1 MKLADLCKRRVTQ
14 AQKALAE
21 NRVITLPHPSDQLW
35 IVTDASVRQRRIDAT
50 LYITRDDQLRLAGF
64 FSSKLRKHQVT
75 WLPCEVEAL
84 CIVAAVKHFSP
95 FIIQSKVLAC
105 VLTDSKP
112 CVQAIDKLCRG
123 EFPVSPHVTSFLS
136 IVSRCQVNVRL
147 KTLSQLISRIEMRLT
162 VMIPN
167 ARFAL
172 LSSKLETLLLET
184 SRFKMYLVM

>member
-21 NRVITLPHPSDQLW
+21 NRAISLPHPSGHLW
-35 IVTDASVRQRRIDAT
+35 IVTDASDRQHGIDAT
-50 LYITRDDQLRLAGF
+50 LYITRIDQLRLAGF

-84 CIVAAVKHFSP
+84 CIVTAFKHFSP

-112 CVQAIDKLCRG
+112 CMQAIDKICRG
-123 EFPVSPHVTSFLS
+123 EFLASPRVTSFLS
-136 IVSRCQVNVRL
+136 IVSRCQVNVRHL
-147 KTLSQLISRIEMRLT
+147 AGSDNVPTDFASG
-162 VMIPN
+162 N
-167 ARFAL
+167 AFDCNDP
-172 LSSKLETLLLET
+172 K
-184 SRFKMYLVM
+184 